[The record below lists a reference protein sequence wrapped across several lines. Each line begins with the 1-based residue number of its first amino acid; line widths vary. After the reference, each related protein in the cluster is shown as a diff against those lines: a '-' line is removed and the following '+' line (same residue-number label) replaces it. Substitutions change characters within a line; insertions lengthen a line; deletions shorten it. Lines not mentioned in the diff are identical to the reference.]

1 MFKNFY
7 RPPFGVSH
15 TCLVFLTSALSSVPV
30 ISYAEEKSTN
40 DHTLDEV
47 VVQALRLPSTLA
59 ETGSSVWVVD
69 EELIRTRG
77 YLQMT
82 DALTSVPGLTINQNG
97 AFGGQAAARI
107 RGASSDQT
115 LVLLDGI
122 LINDV
127 TSPGGGF
134 NFGAIDVSDVQ
145 RVEVLKGPQSTLWGS
160 DAIGGVINI
169 VSKTPTEQLT
179 GNVGVT
185 TGSFGTQQYRATAS
199 GGNGTADFR
208 ISYNDL
214 STDGISKADKEDG
227 NSEKDPFDSQTLSL
241 KGGVNL
247 PMNARLQV
255 NHRTTEA
262 STAFDSFGPATGV
275 QDGDEVSETELS
287 NTLLTLTIPAFDGRL
302 KNTLKYGE
310 TSIERDNFSNGSSS
324 FSAEGDRT
332 VLQYQGNFTISDAH
346 QISVGYEDE
355 ETDNGTTKFSN
366 TGIYALYQ
374 VNPLD
379 TLTVSM
385 GIRQDDNNQYGSE
398 IVSRVSAVWSANEN
412 IDLRASWGE
421 GFKVPTLFQT
431 TFFCC
436 GATGPN
442 ADLEAE
448 KSDAFDIGVDWRFLD
463 NNGTVSLT
471 VFSQDTENQIDFSFA
486 VGGYKNIAQVDTQ
499 GVELAVQYQ
508 FTESLYSAASFAYI
522 DSEDGNG
529 NELTR
534 LPKLTGDLT
543 LNWQPMPQ
551 LNTTLVVVYNDDEQD
566 SRGVVSSWTRIDLS
580 AVYQFNDHVD
590 VIARIENLGDKDYQQ
605 IFGYGTPQRSGY
617 VGVTYSF

>member
-1 MFKNFY
+1 MFKDFY
-7 RPPFGVSH
+7 RPSFVVSR

-30 ISYAEEKSTN
+30 ITHAADKSAN
-40 DHTLDEV
+40 DDTLDEV

-69 EELIRTRG
+69 EELIRNRG

-97 AFGGQAAARI
+97 SFGGQAAARI

-122 LINDV
+122 LLNDV

-134 NFGAIDVSDVQ
+134 NFGAIDVSDVE
-145 RVEVLKGPQSTLWGS
+145 RIEVLKGPQSTLWGS

-185 TGSFGTQQYRATAS
+185 VGSFGTQQYRATAS
-199 GGNGTADFR
+199 GGNDTADFR
-208 ISYNDL
+208 VTFNDL
-214 STDGISKADKEDG
+214 STDGISKADEQDG
-227 NSEKDPFDSQTLSL
+227 NSEEDPFETQTLSL

-247 PMNARLQV
+247 PLNARLQL
-255 NHRTTEA
+255 NHRTTDA
-262 STAFDSFGPATGV
+262 TTAFDSFGAATGV

-287 NTLLTLTIPAFDGRL
+287 NTLVTLTIPAFDDRL
-302 KNTLKYGE
+302 NNTLRYGK
-310 TSIERDNFSNGSSS
+310 TSIDRQNFTNGAAG
-324 FSAEGDRT
+324 FNAEGERI
-332 VLQYQGNFTISDAH
+332 VLQYQGNFTINEAH
-346 QISVGYEDE
+346 QISFGYEDE
-355 ETDNGTTKFSN
+355 ETDDGTTEFSN

-385 GIRQDDNNQYGSE
+385 GVRQDDNNQYGSE
-398 IVSRVSAVWSANEN
+398 IVGSIGAVWSANEN

-442 ADLEAE
+442 TALEAE
-448 KSDAFDIGVDWRFLD
+448 KSEAFDIGLDWRFLD
-463 NNGTVSLT
+463 NNGTFSLT

-486 VGGYKNIAQVDTQ
+486 VGGYENIAQVDTK

-508 FTESLYSAASFAYI
+508 FTESLYTAASFAYI
-522 DSEDGNG
+522 DSKDGNG
-529 NELTR
+529 QELQR
-534 LPKLTGDLT
+534 LPKLTGDLS
-543 LNWQPMPQ
+543 LNWQPVPK
-551 LNTTLVVVYNDDEQD
+551 LNTTLVVIYNDDEQD
-566 SRGVVSSWTRIDLS
+566 SRGVVGGWTRVDLS

-590 VIARIENLGDKDYQQ
+590 VIARIENLGDKNYQQ
-605 IFGYGTPQRSGY
+605 IFGYGTPERSGY
-617 VGVTYSF
+617 VGVTYTF